1 MQGDLQPAYEF
12 GAFRLDVAE
21 QRLLCAGRPLP
32 LTPKV
37 FDVLR
42 VLVQNHGHLVEKER
56 LLAEVWPDSFVEE
69 GALSRSIS
77 ILRKTAG
84 RKRFGSEI
92 HRDGAQARV
101 SLCRGGCGA
110 RGKVVTADSTGRHQS
125 LTLPSSRL
133 SR

>member
-12 GAFRLDVAE
+12 GAFCLDVAE

-56 LLAEVWPDSFVEE
+56 RRILGGEKLSPILLVRDV
-69 GALSRSIS
+69 AL
-77 ILRKTAG
+77 
-84 RKRFGSEI
+84 
-92 HRDGAQARV
+92 
-101 SLCRGGCGA
+101 
-110 RGKVVTADSTGRHQS
+110 GKVLVADGYHRLCAIYS
-125 LTLPSSRL
+125 LDEETTIPCKIVSA
-133 SR
+133 

>member
-12 GAFRLDVAE
+12 GAFCLDVAE

-77 ILRKTAG
+77 ILRKTLG
-84 RKRFGSEI
+84 ESDSGQKFIETVPKRGYRFV
-92 HRDGAQARV
+92 A
-101 SLCRGGCGA
+101 
-110 RGKVVTADSTGRHQS
+110 VVVERAANGTADSTGRHQS

-133 SR
+133 FR